1 MNNEELKTN
10 RNTYNSLREEFGI
23 LASIGDMVNCI
34 QKVIQTYPHLQSEPL
49 DKVLEYLEMRSVD
62 FDSKIMQKYLIFNK
76 EEML

>member
-1 MNNEELKTN
+1 MHEELKTN

-34 QKVIQTYPHLQSEPL
+34 QKVIQTYPHLQNEPL
-49 DKVLEYLEMRSVD
+49 DKVLEYLETRAVD